1 MNEKEKPQRREII
14 LLFLLSTLCLVTFR
28 YFFSIFLSTVR
39 MSCYGISLAGDSPD
53 NGFRTERI
61 VPAIL
66 RVLPAALPWLGSVAF
81 SFIAFLGGTSGRLG
95 RKGTAVCCT
104 AVSVSA
110 LLSAAA
116 FLLSDSL
123 FNVYTLPCFMEAKK
137 YSPFGMF
144 GKDGIDLSFLTGTAG
159 FLTVRYIFLGAELLL
174 SLILM
179 IDLFVNPHKGRREAN
194 EDGQDE

>member
-1 MNEKEKPQRREII
+1 M

-66 RVLPAALPWLGSVAF
+66 RVLPAALP
-81 SFIAFLGGTSGRLG
+81 SGRLG

-179 IDLFVNPHKGRREAN
+179 IDLFVNPHRGRREAN
-194 EDGQDE
+194 ADGQDE

>member
-14 LLFLLSTLCLVTFR
+14 LLFLLSALCLVTFR

-81 SFIAFLGGTSGRLG
+81 AFIAFLGGTSGRLG

-144 GKDGIDLSFLTGTAG
+144 GKDGIDLSVLTGTAG
-159 FLTVRYIFLGAELLL
+159 FLTVRYIFLGAKLLL

-194 EDGQDE
+194 ADGQDE

>member
-14 LLFLLSTLCLVTFR
+14 LLFLLSALCLVTFR

-39 MSCYGISLAGDSPD
+39 MSCYGISLAGDSTD

-81 SFIAFLGGTSGRLG
+81 AFIAFLGGTSGRLG

-137 YSPFGMF
+137 YSPFGLF

-179 IDLFVNPHKGRREAN
+179 IDLFVNQHKGRMEENA
-194 EDGQDE
+194 DGQDE